1 MTEEDIISTL
11 PDEILCHILSF
22 LQTKEAGATTI
33 LSKRWKHL
41 WRSVTTLHIDYTGV
55 DQTLNSHSALI
66 NFVNS
71 VLFFRHPASPIKT
84 FHLEVRYDDDGDFL
98 ESLDKNIN
106 QWLNFV
112 VSRGVEYLFL
122 KVLLGYFPK
131 FPITIFTCKTLVVL
145 KLSSFKVE
153 KGFDD
158 ILLPS
163 LKTLHLKSIVFP
175 KLRDFTL
182 FLSSCPILENLLT
195 RDLYFDSEESLSCN
209 EWKSFCLT
217 NLTTADIDCTYCYF
231 PLKVVHNVESLSFGI
246 HEVCLLFMILL
257 IFSLISLLTSR
268 SIRIRISIPAMS
280 LHT

>member
-1 MTEEDIISTL
+1 MTKDIISSL
-11 PDEILCHILSF
+11 SDEILCHILSF

-163 LKTLHLKSIVFP
+163 LKTCYLEYVMFP
-175 KLRDFTL
+175 KFRDFIM
-182 FLSSCPILENLLT
+182 FLIGCPILQYLCT
-195 RDLYFDSEESLSCN
+195 FHVDFDPEESFTCN
-209 EWKSFCLT
+209 
-217 NLTTADIDCTYCYF
+217 D
-231 PLKVVHNVESLSFGI
+231 
-246 HEVCLLFMILL
+246 
-257 IFSLISLLTSR
+257 
-268 SIRIRISIPAMS
+268 
-280 LHT
+280 